1 MSYGLVLTT
10 AGAAEIETAYQ
21 AGETVAIV
29 QVALGDGGGTVLPS
43 TPAELAEVTQLAGLF
58 GSETFSGAETDEG
71 MISGLAVI
79 PCATY
84 PGKTLREVGLV
95 SASGTLIAYGI
106 YPETYI
112 PDEGAAVLKEI
123 TLTLVMALTHAENV
137 SIQVDPYIAIITQ
150 ETGDARYLQRQKNL
164 ADLSDLAEALKNLGL
179 ELVGNWQ
186 AVQANGGKHSS
197 GNHRIYVDWNDAAG
211 KLYGTVDDTDVGEFF
226 TTQNPPSAA
235 QTGAYPM
242 TGGNLDDD
250 ASVTVMSGL
259 KDGNAGEAL
268 YTPMIR
274 AAMRGRGG
282 DMDFKDGGSACF
294 RLVEVISNYA
304 YAEILVDGWGS
315 VRSFQFRNDGTIR
328 APSSVYAG
336 QGFIAPDGNLYG
348 PVWNG
353 YLNQWVL
360 AQINALNVALNNQI
374 TASINNNNSGWV
386 LPNFQLKNTANL
398 GGGWEKDSTTG
409 RIRQWGYLNAGATTG
424 FFQVNFPITF
434 PNACANVQVTVVN
447 GGGGKFADNF
457 ATAGNVTQS
466 GFTCGQ
472 DTGGSYWEA
481 IGW

>member
-1 MSYGLVLTT
+1 MSYGLVLTN
-10 AGAAEIETAYQ
+10 AGAVEIETAYH
-21 AGETVAIV
+21 AGATVEIV
-29 QVALGDGGGTVLPS
+29 QVALGDGGGTALPDTS
-43 TPAELAEVTQLAGLF
+43 PELAQVTQLAGQF
-58 GSETFSGAETDEG
+58 GSEAFSAAETSEG
-71 MISGLAVI
+71 MISGRVVI

-112 PDEGAAVLKEI
+112 PDVGAAVLKEI
-123 TLTLVMALTHAENV
+123 TITMVLALTHAESV
-137 SIQVDPYIAIITQ
+137 SIQVDPYVSIITQ

-164 ADLSDLAEALKNLGL
+164 ADMSDLAEALKNLGL

-197 GNHRIYVDWNDAAG
+197 GNHHIYMDWGEDG
-211 KLYGTVDDTDVGEFF
+211 KLHISVDATDVGELF
-226 TTQNPPSAA
+226 TTKNLPTAA

-242 TGGNLDDD
+242 TGGYLNEEVS
-250 ASVTVMSGL
+250 ATVISNL
-259 KDGNAGEAL
+259 KDGSAGQAL
-268 YTPMIR
+268 YAPMWR
-274 AAMRGRGG
+274 SCLKNRGG
-282 DMDFKDGGSACF
+282 DMDFADGASACF
-294 RLVEVISNYA
+294 RLVEVVSNYA
-304 YAEILVDGWGS
+304 YAEILIDGFGV
-315 VRSFQFRNDGTIR
+315 VRSFEFRNDGSIR
-328 APSSVYAG
+328 APGALYAG
-336 QGFIAPDGNLYG
+336 GAFIATDANIYG
-348 PVWNG
+348 SVWGG

-374 TASINNNNSGWV
+374 SASISNNNDQWV
-386 LPNFQLKNTANL
+386 LANFQLKNTANL
-398 GGGWEKDSTTG
+398 GGGWEKDSATG

-447 GGGGKFADNF
+447 GGGSKFADNYG
-457 ATAGNVTQS
+457 TAGNVTQS
-466 GFTCGQ
+466 GFICGQ

>member
-1 MSYGLVLTT
+1 MSYGLVLTN

-21 AGETVAIV
+21 AGETVSIV
-29 QVALGDGGGTVLPS
+29 QVALGDGGGKALPV
-43 TPAELAEVTQLAGLF
+43 TPAKIAEFTQLAGQF
-58 GSETFSGAETDEG
+58 GSEPFSGGETDEG
-71 MISGLAVI
+71 MISGRVVI

-84 PGKTLREVGLV
+84 PGKTLREVGLI

-112 PDEGAAVLKEI
+112 PDEGSAVLKEI
-123 TLTLVMALTHAENV
+123 TLTLVMALTHAESV
-137 SIQVDPYIAIITQ
+137 SIEVDPHTAVMTMDA
-150 ETGDARYLQRQKNL
+150 GDARYLQQQRNL
-164 ADLSDLAEALKNLGL
+164 ADLDDFSKALKNLG
-179 ELVGNWQ
+179 
-186 AVQANGGKHSS
+186 
-197 GNHRIYVDWNDAAG
+197 
-211 KLYGTVDDTDVGEFF
+211 
-226 TTQNPPSAA
+226 
-235 QTGAYPM
+235 AYPM
-242 TGGNLDDD
+242 SGGYLNED
-250 ASVTVMSGL
+250 ASATVISKVPGPLPSG
-259 KDGNAGEAL
+259 ATI
-268 YTPMIR
+268 YSPMWR
-274 AAMRGRGG
+274 AAIQGRGG
-282 DMDFKDGGSACF
+282 DVDFTDGGSACF
-294 RLVEVISNYA
+294 RAVEVVNNYA
-304 YAEILVDGWGS
+304 FAEILFDGYGGA
-315 VRSFQFRNDGTIR
+315 RSFQFRNDGSFR
-328 APSSVYAG
+328 APGLVSAG
-336 QGFIAPDGNLYG
+336 QGFIATDGNLYG
-348 PVWNG
+348 PAWGG

-374 TASINNNNSGWV
+374 SASINNNNSGWV

-447 GGGGKFADNF
+447 GGGGKYADNF